1 MTTQRTSQAKPNT
14 KTLGEMRERLT
25 AISSKL
31 HKLAR
36 QGKVSEVWLIR
47 FDGELIKAV
56 DALDSLL
63 FLAEF
68 A

>member
-1 MTTQRTSQAKPNT
+1 MTTQRTSQAKLNT
-14 KTLGEMRERLT
+14 ENLGEMRERLIT
-25 AISSKL
+25 VGNKF

-36 QGKVSEVWLIR
+36 QGKVSEVWLIH

-63 FLAEF
+63 FLRKTY
-68 A
+68 